1 MASELPTILSAE
13 GQSDTRRSFDNVG
26 GGGGMSFAK
35 IVLILFAVFIV
46 IVITGFLL
54 IKSYLSKYSQSNNK
68 KAPAEVAVET
78 EEANL
83 SDDLQAVLPSMD
95 DPNFNGSIPVV
106 HSVEEIE
113 YLSFSDFYK
122 ANNLEVRASFEDYTL
137 PINTKIDVINYHDT
151 ARKLKLD
158 GVIDNLNNNGFAIID
173 NPWSTEAPDFYSTYA
188 KLRDLQIPLFI
199 SSDLMVYYQQNIM
212 KKLFKS
218 IEENVFYD
226 HLWSM
231 NKELFYLAET
241 RYDARLKELGNIN
254 DPLLEAARLET
265 VFFAVSLELL
275 KPLASQIAPAGMQS
289 NNNKFSASEAS
300 HFVFSVPNNIKKEVE
315 AELALIRA
323 ANKQLKSPVLLYNID
338 YNKFKAPSD
347 YKDNAKL
354 KNFYIASVWLNSLFP
369 LYYQGSY
376 CPDCLLDR
384 EDWRISMLTATLI
397 SEDFASSQDIKNSWA
412 RIYKV
417 LSFFQGLR
425 DEFDYL
431 NYQESMTSLFGDDY
445 NINEIFSGTGEE
457 VDKNIDGLAAVLAK
471 QNFLDVQGGWS
482 AQTEAGRARMG
493 FKILADFYSPED
505 YLLSNL
511 AGDKVGV
518 YNSEKISDNNTTTCS
533 KSKPITRCVGSVYDL
548 VNLVYKIPEYS
559 SFYDNFNYSNYQNVA
574 NSLKQE
580 ITVGID
586 NHLSSYWSVLSFAK
600 KSAEFDKKYLP
611 IYSSSE
617 AWSNRLST
625 QLASTLTN
633 ISVPFEQFNVDLT
646 PGSAG
651 VDDFSNWNEYS
662 YVEPNLALVDELIAL
677 NKMVAD
683 SLAALNIQTEIR
695 PALEDLKLST
705 DSLEQ
710 LKQIMVKE
718 IEGEDL
724 IAADYD
730 FIFDFSG
737 QLKLS
742 NPLKDKRVEID
753 NDVFGSRSI
762 VADIS
767 KFKLI
772 VVVNNRDDQLSFSV
786 GPVWQYLESIKR

>member
-1 MASELPTILSAE
+1 MAGELPTILSSE
-13 GQSDTRRSFDNVG
+13 GQSGNNSSFDNVG
-26 GGGGMSFAK
+26 GGGGMSFGK
-35 IVLILFAVFIV
+35 IVLILLAVFIV

-54 IKSYLSKYSQSNNK
+54 IKSYLSKYSQNNNK
-68 KAPAEVAVET
+68 AKPAEVAVDKEDN
-78 EEANL
+78 NL
-83 SDDLQAVLPSMD
+83 SSDLQPVLPSMD
-95 DPNFNGSIPVV
+95 DPSFNGSIPVA
-106 HSVEEIE
+106 STVEEIE

-122 ANNLEVRASFEDYTL
+122 PNNLDIRASFEDYTL

-158 GVIDNLNNNGFAIID
+158 EVIDSLNNNGFAIID
-173 NPWSTEAPDFYSTYA
+173 NPWTNEAPDFYSAYA
-188 KLRDLQIPLFI
+188 KLRDLQIPLFV
-199 SSDLMVYYQQNIM
+199 SSDLMVYYQQNIV

-231 NKELFYLAET
+231 NKELFDLAEA
-241 RYDARLKELGNIN
+241 RYDARLKEVGNIN

-265 VFFAVSLELL
+265 VFFAVSLEIL
-275 KPLASQIAPAGMQS
+275 KPLTDQIAPVGMQS
-289 NNNKFSASEAS
+289 NNNKFSASEAN
-300 HFVFSVPNNIKKEVE
+300 HFVFNVPNNIKTEVE
-315 AELALIRA
+315 AEVALIKEA
-323 ANKQLKSPVLLYNID
+323 AKKTKSPVLLYDVD
-338 YNKFKAPSD
+338 YNKFKAPGD

-354 KNFYIASVWLNSLFP
+354 KNFYTTSVWLNSLFP

-384 EDWRISMLTATLI
+384 EDWRISMLAATLI
-397 SEDFASSQDIKNSWA
+397 SEDFSSSQDIKNSWA

-431 NYQESMTSLFGDDY
+431 NYQESMISLFGSDY
-445 NINEIFSGTGEE
+445 NINDIFSGTGEE
-457 VDKNIDGLAAVLAK
+457 VDKNIDGLAATLAK

-482 AQTEAGRARMG
+482 SKTELGRSRMG

-511 AGDKVGV
+511 SGDKVGS
-518 YNSEKISDNNTTTCS
+518 YIGNKIADSNTTACTAN
-533 KSKPITRCVGSVYDL
+533 KVIKRCVGSVYDL
-548 VNLVYKIPEYS
+548 VNLIYQVPQS
-559 SFYDNFNYSNYQNVA
+559 SSIYDNFNYSNYQNTV
-574 NSLKQE
+574 NDLKQE
-580 ITVGID
+580 IGVGIN
-586 NHLSSYWSVLSFAK
+586 NHLSNYWSTLSFAQ
-600 KSAEFDKKYLP
+600 KSADFDKKYLP
-611 IYSSSE
+611 VYSNSD
-617 AWSNRLST
+617 AWPNRNAT
-625 QLASTLTN
+625 YLASTLTN
-633 ISVPFEQFNVDLT
+633 ISVPFEQYNIDLT

-651 VDDFSNWNEYS
+651 IDDFSNWNENS
-662 YVEPNLALVDELIAL
+662 YVEPNLALVDELIAI

-705 DSLEQ
+705 DSLER
-710 LKQIMVKE
+710 LKQIIIKE

-742 NPLKDKRVEID
+742 NPLKYKKVEIS
-753 NDVFGSRSI
+753 NDIFGSRRI

-767 KFKLI
+767 EFKFI
-772 VVVNNRDDQLSFSV
+772 VVVNKRGGQLSFSV
-786 GPVWQYLESIKR
+786 GPVWEYSESIKR